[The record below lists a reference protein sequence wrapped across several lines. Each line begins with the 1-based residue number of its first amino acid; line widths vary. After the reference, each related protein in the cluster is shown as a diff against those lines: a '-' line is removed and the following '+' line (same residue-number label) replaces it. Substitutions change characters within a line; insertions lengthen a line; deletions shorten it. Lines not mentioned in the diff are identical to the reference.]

1 MFAIM
6 LAGPTPTHA
15 TISTTSYSYDI
26 PANSTTK
33 INPDLTKIKQTYDN
47 VNRLDTLQLIGADN
61 IAIETFNFTY
71 DLTDQIT
78 NITGSN
84 GETTFGY
91 DDFDRLASIRDFGS
105 AGDLLTFA
113 YDHKDR
119 LTWIT
124 YPGNGR
130 VCYQYDP
137 DGRLTR
143 VGRVY
148 QNNTALICS
157 GADEITDYSFDNRGR
172 LIKVLLPNGIER
184 FLDYDNTEGQ
194 LSAFGYKNANGRLI
208 YRDAFKYVP
217 GSSLYFSITRTTPTE
232 QNTTYYEYDA
242 YERVT
247 KVTEADGRQT
257 TYGYDAFGNR
267 VSENVTN
274 IKDPSATNDSN
285 KKDYGLYTYEY
296 PAKSN
301 RLNRVLLND
310 QVLESFAYDNNGRM
324 ASRTLVG
331 DGASITTTYGYDVRG
346 YLINVNKPSLTVSY
360 TYDAFGNRKSKTTN
374 GETINY
380 LAAPIFGMQ
389 RTLLELAPDMTIKS
403 TYVHAG
409 NSILKEEPSATNRE
423 TDLYYLNDG
432 IVGSVTHAVDM
443 SGKVQSAFDF
453 GTFGVRTQTQ
463 TSAQNSNSSFG
474 YTGEMF
480 DDATGLLYLRARYY
494 DPGLG
499 RFISP
504 DPFLGR
510 LEQPVTQNRY
520 IYVHN
525 NPLLF
530 TDPSGLESDA
540 WVAEWTG
547 FGYDEVDFEN
557 EWVPGLPNPQMSP
570 DIQLK
575 FLRDPSFWNDAST
588 KFGRAAFASAL
599 FGPEVWPATAIFAGL
614 SGGAKGFEYYLQPNF
629 EQFSQEQAIK
639 ITSSFI
645 PGRSAYGDFAE
656 AGVSYYFIDYTK
668 TSEVLGYCPR

>member
-1 MFAIM
+1 MLTAM
-6 LAGPTPTHA
+6 LAGPVQIHA
-15 TISTTSYSYDI
+15 AISTTSYSYNI

-33 INPDLTKIKQTYDN
+33 TNPDLTKIKKIYDN

-61 IAIETFNFTY
+61 IVSETFNFTY
-71 DLTDQIT
+71 DLTDQVT
-78 NITGSN
+78 NITGSS
-84 GETTFGY
+84 GETIFGY
-91 DDFDRLASIRDFGS
+91 DDFDRLTSIKDFGS

-148 QNNTALICS
+148 QDNTALICS
-157 GADEITDYSFDNRGR
+157 GADEITNYSFDNRGR

-184 FLDYDNTEGQ
+184 LLDYDNTTGQ
-194 LSAFGYKNANGRLI
+194 LNAFSYKNANGRLI
-208 YRDAFKYVP
+208 YRDTFKYVP

-232 QNTTYYEYDA
+232 QSATYYTYDA
-242 YERVT
+242 YERIT

-257 TYGYDAFGNR
+257 TYEYDAFGNR
-267 VSENVTN
+267 VSENVIN
-274 IKDPSATNDSN
+274 IKDSSATNSSN

-296 PAKSN
+296 PANSN
-301 RLNRVLLND
+301 RLTRILFNE
-310 QVLESFAYDNNGRM
+310 QAFESFVYDNNGRM
-324 ASRTLVG
+324 TSRTRTS
-331 DGASITTTYGYDVRG
+331 DNTSITTTYGYDVRG
-346 YLINVNKPSLTVSY
+346 YLTSVDKPGLVVSY

-374 GETINY
+374 GETTNY

-409 NSILKEEPSATNRE
+409 SNILKDEASVTNRA
-423 TDLYYLNDG
+423 TDSYYLNDG

-443 SGKVQSAFDF
+443 SGKVRSAFDF
-453 GTFGVRTQTQ
+453 DTFGVRTQTQ
-463 TSAQNSNSSFG
+463 SSAQNSNKNFG

-494 DPGLG
+494 DPVLG

-510 LEQPVTQNRY
+510 MEEPVTQNRY

-525 NPLLF
+525 NPLLY
-530 TDPSGLESDA
+530 TDPSGLATTQECEFFGGCGPGQNFTSLGTGSAVSDDYGPSVDTMIGA
-540 WVAEWTG
+540 TGLVATG
-547 FGYDEVDFEN
+547 VLLINPATFPVTAPIAIGADTYSLVNYFEDGHILQGTN
-557 EWVPGLPNPQMSP
+557 QANTTLIGFKNPKVGLTLAGA
-570 DIQLK
+570 D
-575 FLRDPSFWNDAST
+575 FLRSITDSLTIDEMVGI
-588 KFGRAAFASAL
+588 K
-599 FGPEVWPATAIFAGL
+599 
-614 SGGAKGFEYYLQPNF
+614 EYQC
-629 EQFSQEQAIK
+629 
-639 ITSSFI
+639 
-645 PGRSAYGDFAE
+645 R
-656 AGVSYYFIDYTK
+656 
-668 TSEVLGYCPR
+668 